1 MEPATLIDVLF
12 RWTHV
17 GTAIVLIGG
26 SVFMRFVLMPAA
38 VELPDSEHQALRQRI
53 MQRWKKIVMI
63 GILLLLVS
71 GFFNYIV
78 VAMPAHKGDILYHA
92 LMGTKILLAFGA
104 FFLASALTGRSPALE
119 KFRTDSKKWL
129 LVLIALTAA
138 VVAIAGFLK
147 VASGK

>member
-1 MEPATLIDVLF
+1 MELIDVLF
-12 RWTHV
+12 RWMHV

-26 SVFMRFVLMPAA
+26 SVFMRFVLMPAT
-38 VELPDSEHQALRQRI
+38 VELPDSEQQALRQRI

-63 GILLLLVS
+63 GILLLVVS
-71 GFFNYIV
+71 GFFNYVRKIQTSELT
-78 VAMPAHKGDILYHA
+78 PLYNA
-92 LMGTKILLAFGA
+92 LMGMKILLAFGA

-147 VASGK
+147 VTSGQS